1 MAGVN
6 LPYKRNKVKG
16 IAAVVAAGF
25 ALAAA
30 GTASGGGEQTIL
42 HAGIFC
48 DAHGGAVLCSKV
60 RGGGYAVLMNWRRVV
75 VTHRGRTVKV
85 LRNRRRPAASLEG
98 LPPRW
103 RSIRHILYRG
113 VYCQPVSGTDMVYCG
128 TVGGGFY
135 FGISRGSFTLSNAFS
150 GRTVIWE
157 KNR

>member
-1 MAGVN
+1 MEVVK

-16 IAAVVAAGF
+16 IAAIVTAGF

-42 HAGIFC
+42 YAGVFC

-60 RGGGYAVLMNWRRVV
+60 RGGGYAVLMNWGRVV

-113 VYCQPVSGTDMVYCG
+113 VYCQPVSDSDMVFCG
-128 TVGGGFY
+128 TVGGGFN
-135 FGISRGSFTLSNAFS
+135 FGMSRGFFNLNNIHARAVIS
-150 GRTVIWE
+150 G